1 MLFEFETPLLH
12 PCPFLAYLRS
22 AARCQRE
29 VPTPL
34 QPLIQIILRLGPGLV
49 ENRARSADPFA
60 LLPRKRIPEAGGLHP
75 WLRILHKTTW
85 QGAKNNAAIT
95 QKHMVLREGSK
106 NLEIKDIT

>member
-95 QKHMVLREGSK
+95 QKHMVLHNK
-106 NLEIKDIT
+106 TQMCTIQ